1 MKIYHNTLMSNK
13 QEEQK
18 KVIKNWLKEEKKDR
32 EWLASKCL
40 VSKTAIDQWF
50 KKVGKIPEA
59 KLSLIESLMQVPI
72 PSPADK
78 KELATLPDIDERGK
92 MFLHLSEKGQQDV
105 YREAMRLN
113 LDPSTYCTMAVEWCC
128 EQEDIGE
135 RIAARLAAKREREKE
150 AQFKAPVF
158 TPPVQEP
165 PYPYGSEIAG
175 EVIGEIA
182 AGSLEAGDTVP
193 SDIQLHR
200 ELEKD
205 EYILRVNG
213 KSMEPDIADGALVI
227 MRKYTSSQMPK
238 VGTIVEYN
246 DGRGVTLKR
255 LSILRSS
262 RMTEYVLESINPAY
276 PDIIPMDGG
285 KISAVYVETIK
296 ADEPKMIY
304 DEEKDVITA
313 ATGGNEQ
320 EQKMLEAEVKR
331 MISDMVAPK
340 NRRGAAPNRT
350 TPKNLKNGGPG
361 AHP

>member
-59 KLSLIESLMQVPI
+59 KLSLIESLMQVPT

-193 SDIQLHR
+193 SVVRLHR
-200 ELEKD
+200 ELAKD
-205 EYILRVNG
+205 EYVLRVNG
-213 KSMEPDIADGALVI
+213 KSMEPQIMDGALVI
-227 MRKYTSSQMPK
+227 MRRHTIPPIPK

-246 DGRGVTLKR
+246 DERGVTLKKLATR
-255 LSILRSS
+255 KTEEGR
-262 RMTEYVLESINPAY
+262 REYVLKSINQDY
-276 PDIIPMDGG
+276 PDILPMDGG
-285 KISAVYVETIK
+285 AVSAVYVETI
-296 ADEPKMIY
+296 
-304 DEEKDVITA
+304 
-313 ATGGNEQ
+313 GGNSPVENVEWRNLKGRELNYSDEQ
-320 EQKMLEAEVKR
+320 L
-331 MISDMVAPK
+331 SDMVNDVVTEVLAKEPLEYKPK
-340 NRRGAAPNRT
+340 EEEKGSVPSKAQ
-350 TPKNLKNGGPG
+350 KKG
-361 AHP
+361 